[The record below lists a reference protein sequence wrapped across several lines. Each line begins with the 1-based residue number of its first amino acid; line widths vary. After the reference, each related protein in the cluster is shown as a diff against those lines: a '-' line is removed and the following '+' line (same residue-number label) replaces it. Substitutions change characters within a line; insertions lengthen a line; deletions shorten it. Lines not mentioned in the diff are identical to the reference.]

1 MPSREMTD
9 ILALVPS
16 NFADPNADYAAVR
29 EMLAPFHGHR
39 VPEHVSVTPLTLGG
53 VAAASYDDVDAGG
66 SDVVVF
72 HCHGGGFVSCP
83 LEACH
88 FYGAMLVEQLGA
100 RVVMPDYRL
109 APEHRYPAA
118 HDDCLAA
125 YAGLLES
132 GVDPDSLVVMGD
144 SCGGALAL
152 STLISARAS
161 GLSMPACFVSVSG
174 WFDLSVA
181 DEGDGVGDPFLSAAW
196 VRNRGHDYTA
206 GAVALDDPSV
216 SPAYAQLS
224 GLPPLYLPVGEHD
237 TVREGVIALAA
248 SAIRSS
254 VAVTLEAWPGAV
266 HGWQGLVGAGV
277 PEALDAWAH
286 TRAFVASVL
295 SD

>member
-83 LEACH
+83 LEAYH

-196 VRNRGHDYTA
+196 VRNRGSRLHRRCRCPRRSLGVTGLCATERAATALFAGRRTRHGARRRHRTRCVGDQKLGCRHARGMAGRRPRVA
-206 GAVALDDPSV
+206 GAGGCRCA
-216 SPAYAQLS
+216 
-224 GLPPLYLPVGEHD
+224 
-237 TVREGVIALAA
+237 R
-248 SAIRSS
+248 SARC
-254 VAVTLEAWPGAV
+254 LGP
-266 HGWQGLVGAGV
+266 
-277 PEALDAWAH
+277 H
-286 TRAFVASVL
+286 TRVRSERAL
-295 SD
+295 